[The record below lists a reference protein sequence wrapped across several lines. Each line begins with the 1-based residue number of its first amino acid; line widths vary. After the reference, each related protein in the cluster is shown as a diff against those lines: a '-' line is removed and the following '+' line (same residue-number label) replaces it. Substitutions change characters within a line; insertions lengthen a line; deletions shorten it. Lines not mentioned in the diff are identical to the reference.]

1 MPVEMPVRQAPVP
14 AGHRRGQPGQ
24 WEQSEETLTIPALE
38 GLGEE
43 AVQEPGEEAPAS
55 GATGG
60 SQVWDGW
67 DVSFPPLRPSGGV
80 RGRGGSAAGGEGLD
94 VGGDGWSR
102 DEAGNPGRTDNTA
115 QAGVGR
121 PRRVLPSPE
130 ALRR

>member
-55 GATGG
+55 GRREDRRCGTAGT
-60 SQVWDGW
+60 S
-67 DVSFPPLRPSGGV
+67 PS
-80 RGRGGSAAGGEGLD
+80 
-94 VGGDGWSR
+94 
-102 DEAGNPGRTDNTA
+102 
-115 QAGVGR
+115 
-121 PRRVLPSPE
+121 LP
-130 ALRR
+130 